1 MEMIVTMDEDQRPF
15 RGNEI
20 FSLTGKRVWVAG
32 HRGMVGSALVRRL
45 REEACEVLTVTRQAV
60 DLRRQVEVEGWMRT
74 SRPDVVLI
82 AAATVGGIHANRTRP
97 AEFIYDNL
105 AIALNIVHTAC
116 EIGVEKLLFLGSSC
130 IYPKYCAQP
139 MTEDQLLSGPL
150 EPTNQWYAIAK
161 LAGLMMGKAYRA
173 QHGMDCIAAL
183 PTNLYGPGDNF
194 DLQQGHVVAALL
206 RKLHEAKLNGDGA
219 VEIWGTGRPK
229 REFLHVDDLVD
240 ASIRLVTHYSGDEPV
255 NIGSGQ
261 EVSIAELA
269 DLAARVVGYRGRL
282 AYDTSM
288 PDGPPRKLLDVTRM
302 TELGWQPRIP
312 LFEGLQ
318 HAYACYRKRLPPIA
332 ETDIAV

>member
-1 MEMIVTMDEDQRPF
+1 
-15 RGNEI
+15 
-20 FSLTGKRVWVAG
+20 
-32 HRGMVGSALVRRL
+32 MVGSALVRRL
-45 REEACEVLTVTRQAV
+45 RQEACELLTVTRQEL
-60 DLRRQVEVEGWMRT
+60 DLRRQAEVEDWMRA

-82 AAATVGGIHANRTRP
+82 AAATVGGIHANRSRP

-105 AIALNIVHTAC
+105 TIAVNILHTAC

-139 MTEDQLLSGPL
+139 MTEDQLLTGPL

-161 LAGLMMGKAYRA
+161 LAGLMMATAYRA
-173 QHGMDCIAAL
+173 QRGMDCIAAL

-206 RKLHEAKLNGDGA
+206 RKVHEAKLNGDRA

-229 REFLHVDDLVD
+229 REFLHVDDLAV
-240 ASIRLVTHYSGDEPV
+240 ALIHLVTHYSDDEPV

-269 DLAARVVGYRGRL
+269 DLAARVVGYRGQF
-282 AYDTSM
+282 AYNTSM

-302 TELGWQPRIP
+302 TELGWRPRIP
-312 LFEGLQ
+312 LFDGLQ
-318 HAYACYRKRLPPIA
+318 DAYACYLKQPPSIA
-332 ETDIAV
+332 EADIAG